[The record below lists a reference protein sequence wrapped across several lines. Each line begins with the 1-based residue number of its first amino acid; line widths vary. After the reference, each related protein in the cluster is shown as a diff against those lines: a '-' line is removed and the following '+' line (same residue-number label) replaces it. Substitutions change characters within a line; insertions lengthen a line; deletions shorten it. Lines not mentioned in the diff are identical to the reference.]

1 MKKLFLIILASSSL
15 VYTQNGQTERINSW
29 FDFNGSYKFDEQ
41 WKLYGDAGYRTV
53 FINNKFH
60 RFYIRPSGSF
70 QLNPIFILHGGIA
83 LFTTFD
89 KNNTLWEI
97 RPFQGVEVN
106 WPKVFSINL
115 NHYFRSEERFFQ
127 GNTINTFLLRLRY
140 RLGTTIR
147 YSQSKSEQY
156 FYTPLQLEWFVSYGS
171 DINFQLNEIRAVI
184 GLGYVIDTS
193 WKVEFNTILDNLSAS
208 SDLFVFKDLVLR
220 FRVFKEFNP

>member
-1 MKKLFLIILASSSL
+1 MKKLLLLILTCSSL
-15 VYTQNGQTERINSW
+15 VYTQSSKNERINSW
-29 FDFNGSYKFDEQ
+29 FDFNGSYKFNEQ
-41 WKLYGDAGYRTV
+41 WKVYGDAGYRTV

-70 QLNPIFILHGGIA
+70 QIDPIFIVHGGIA
-83 LFTTFD
+83 LFTTFN

-115 NHYFRSEERFFQ
+115 NHYFRSEERFFS
-127 GNTINTFLLRLRY
+127 GNTINTFLVRLRY

-147 YSQSKSEQY
+147 YSQSKNEQY
-156 FYTPLQLEWFVSYGS
+156 FYTPIQFEWFVSYGS
-171 DINFQLNEIRAVI
+171 DIDFQLTEFRAVI
-184 GLGYVIDTS
+184 GLGYVIDNS
-193 WKVEFNTILDNLSAS
+193 WKVEFNTIFQNLSAS
-208 SDLFVFKDLVLR
+208 SDLYTFKDLILR